1 MLRYIPYTKNALQ
14 SHMRCRAS
22 LSVWGEMRDLNSRP
36 PGPQPGALPTE
47 LISPCEKGTYT
58 IDGLLASIF
67 SKRTEFSQC
76 FTRFSFWIFSGR
88 TRIPLKNHAPAS
100 SGPFVSQS
108 VAGNTSKDV
117 FVNKLIIE
125 GGIPLNGE
133 IDVNGSKNAAL
144 PILLSSILLEAPQ
157 TFKNVPESAG
167 HPHHAQA
174 SGNSRLP
181 LYLCGSYREY
191 DPQHAGLRGPL

>member
-1 MLRYIPYTKNALQ
+1 MARFERATLWSQTRCATMLRYIPYTKNALQ

-108 VAGNTSKDV
+108 VAGKLTSTAPKTRH
-117 FVNKLIIE
+117 FPFFFPLFCWKLPRHSKTSPICGTSTPRSSFWKFSAATVPMRII
-125 GGIPLNGE
+125 P
-133 IDVNGSKNAAL
+133 
-144 PILLSSILLEAPQ
+144 
-157 TFKNVPESAG
+157 
-167 HPHHAQA
+167 
-174 SGNSRLP
+174 
-181 LYLCGSYREY
+181 
-191 DPQHAGLRGPL
+191 